1 MNQCSLEQQIERR
14 RHAVVSGLAR
24 HLHHGLLVFS
34 AILAFLSIILW
45 SPIPLMA
52 AAFFALVGFAETQ
65 AGPNIEEAIRAS
77 DSSQPTLGDV
87 EIFVDSSGDGLRY
100 VVNVCA
106 GEPNFWQYEF
116 VPQGWSPKP
125 GTFSAKIWS
134 HEPSRRP
141 ILCVAQGGLLIPRNK
156 PTQSQAPT

>member
-1 MNQCSLEQQIERR
+1 
-14 RHAVVSGLAR
+14 
-24 HLHHGLLVFS
+24 
-34 AILAFLSIILW
+34 
-45 SPIPLMA
+45 MA

-65 AGPNIEEAIRAS
+65 AGPNIEEAIRAY

-106 GEPNFWQYEF
+106 DELNFWQYEF
-116 VPQGWSPKP
+116 IPQGWSPKP
-125 GTFSAKIWS
+125 GAFSARIWK

-141 ILCVAQGGLLIPRNK
+141 VLCIAQGGLLIPRNK
-156 PTQSQAPT
+156 PTLTQAPT

>member
-1 MNQCSLEQQIERR
+1 MNQCSIEQQIERLKP
-14 RHAVVSGLAR
+14 AVVSGLAR
-24 HLHHGLLVFS
+24 HLHHGLLVLS

-65 AGPNIEEAIRAS
+65 AGPNIEEAIRAY

-100 VVNVCA
+100 VVKVCA
-106 GEPNFWQYEF
+106 GELNIWQYEF
-116 VPQGWSPKP
+116 VPQDWSPKP
-125 GTFSAKIWS
+125 GTFPAKIWR

-141 ILCVAQGGLLIPRNK
+141 ILCIAQGGLLIPRNK
-156 PTQSQAPT
+156 PTLTQAST

>member
-1 MNQCSLEQQIERR
+1 MNQCSLEQQIERLR
-14 RHAVVSGLAR
+14 PAVVSGLAR
-24 HLHHGLLVFS
+24 HLHHGLLVLS
-34 AILAFLSIILW
+34 AILAFLSMILW

-65 AGPNIEEAIRAS
+65 AGPNIEEAIRAY

-106 GEPNFWQYEF
+106 DELNFWQYEF
-116 VPQGWSPKP
+116 IPQGWSPKP
-125 GTFSAKIWS
+125 GAFSARIWK

-141 ILCVAQGGLLIPRNK
+141 VLCIAQGGLLIPRNK
-156 PTQSQAPT
+156 PTLTQAPT

>member
-1 MNQCSLEQQIERR
+1 MNQCSLEQQIELLRS
-14 RHAVVSGLAR
+14 AVVSGLAR
-24 HLHHGLLVFS
+24 HLQHGLLVFS

-65 AGPNIEEAIRAS
+65 AGPNIEEAIRAY

-87 EIFVDSSGDGLRY
+87 EIFVDCSGDGLRY

-106 GEPNFWQYEF
+106 DELKFWQYEF
-116 VPQGWSPKP
+116 IPQGWSPKP
-125 GTFSAKIWS
+125 GTFPAKIWR
-134 HEPSRRP
+134 HEPSRRAV
-141 ILCVAQGGLLIPRNK
+141 LCIAQGGLLIPRNK
-156 PTQSQAPT
+156 PTLTQAPT